1 MDKDFCIRT
10 SAIWQF
16 VGYGIIVIKIVL
28 PIIIIIIGVI
38 ELSKCVISGKDD
50 EIKGVLKN
58 LLLKIVMAIAIFFIP
73 TVVRLGFSIVSDSE
87 TKTYA
92 SACFDCLLTPLKEDC
107 KYAVDV
113 AKEARDKRN
122 NELYN
127 KYYEGLGKD
136 RKQTVHHD
144 NEKIEG
150 NPTENLDEEEEY

>member
-16 VGYGIIVIKIVL
+16 IGYGIIVIKIVL

-38 ELSKCVISGKDD
+38 ELSKCVVSGKDD
-50 EIKGVLKN
+50 EIKSVLKK
-58 LLLKIVMAIAIFFIP
+58 LLIKIAMAIAIFFIP
-73 TVVRLGFSIVSDSE
+73 TVVKIGFSIIGDTD
-87 TKTYA
+87 TKTYS
-92 SACFDCLLTPLKEDC
+92 SACFDCLLAPLKEDC

-122 NELYN
+122 NELYE

-136 RKQTVHHD
+136 RKQTVHHND
-144 NEKIEG
+144 EKIEG
-150 NPTENLDEEEEY
+150 NPTENTEEEE